1 MMPPP
6 DRNVYMLSL
15 GSGVRFFGISLI
27 APFFLVY
34 LNSSYGLDYLLLGIL
49 YGAAAAT
56 AIPVGAIAGL
66 LADRFG
72 RKRVIILAFL
82 AECVTAGV
90 LALTSYIGSVPG
102 MVISYLVVSPVF
114 TLSGPATSAY
124 VADVASGEA
133 RTRGYSLLR
142 IAYNAG
148 FAAGTALGGL
158 LLSFLAFPDVILM
171 TTLVLVAVT
180 GAFLLRLDP
189 SPYDRAPDPGA
200 APRRTQSVRA
210 SFRLLARD
218 RVFLEVCIAFT
229 LAWFLFGQYQ
239 VSLPLYA
246 NRTLGIPYA
255 ILGIGFSINGLM
267 VVFGQMPIT
276 RAMLGRK
283 HTTIGVYG
291 LVAYAASFIGLGLAG
306 RFQYVPIVSFLAAT
320 AVMIVGENLISIPMT
335 TLPSN
340 LAPPTDVGFYNG
352 AFQTVTALGTVAAGI
367 LGGAVLGGVANP
379 LLVWLFLA
387 APAVP
392 AIVILASAAR
402 RISPDA
408 NRA

>member
-1 MMPPP
+1 
-6 DRNVYMLSL
+6 MLTV

-34 LNSSYGLDYLLLGIL
+34 LHASYGVDTLFLGVL
-49 YGAAAAT
+49 YAAAAAT
-56 AIPVGAIAGL
+56 AIPVGAFGGL

-72 RKRVIILAFL
+72 RKRIILIAFVGECATAGFL
-82 AECVTAGV
+82 AV
-90 LALTSYIGSVPG
+90 TSYLSSVPG
-102 MVISYLVVSPVF
+102 MVVAYLVISPAF
-114 TLSGPATSAY
+114 SLSGPATSAY
-124 VADVASGEA
+124 VADVTTGAQ

-148 FAAGTALGGL
+148 FAAGTAVGGF

-171 TTLVLVAVT
+171 TTLVLVVVT
-180 GAFLLRLDP
+180 GAFFLWLAA
-189 SPYDRAPDPGA
+189 SPYDRAPTPDR
-200 APRRTQSVRA
+200 PRRPTASVRT

-229 LAWFLFGQYQ
+229 LAWLLFGQYQ
-239 VSLPLYA
+239 IALPLFA
-246 NRTLGIPYA
+246 NETMGIPYG

-276 RAMLGRK
+276 RAMQGKR

-291 LVAYAASFIGLGLAG
+291 LLAYAVSFVTLGLAASF
-306 RFQYVPIVSFLAAT
+306 RFLPIISFLAAT
-320 AVMIVGENLISIPMT
+320 TVMIVGENLISIPMT

-340 LAPPTDVGFYNG
+340 MAPPTDIGFYNG
-352 AFQTVTALGTVAAGI
+352 AFQTVTAFGPVAAGL
-367 LGGAVLGGVANP
+367 LGGAVLNGVANP
-379 LLVWLFLA
+379 ILVWLILA
-387 APAVP
+387 LPAVP
-392 AIVILASAAR
+392 AILMLSWAAR
-402 RISPDA
+402 RINAAA